1 MPRQGLGH
9 SSVDIYNMVTPGTDD
24 PVWRNKTS
32 GQLMVGYQQ
41 TRSNFVLFSQDA
53 TDAEA
58 WSKTN
63 VAADSTLYE
72 APDNSTTANAIKS
85 DSTGEKAYNITQGSL
100 SVTAGKTYTLSVH
113 FKKQNLD
120 FARIYFSDGASK
132 TADFNLNTGAVGTT
146 SNTLETQVDA
156 MDDGW
161 YRCSMT
167 FVATSTVSS
176 GQARFY
182 AQSASGD
189 NTPNVAV
196 SGVVL
201 IYVWGFQLEENSE
214 MSAYIVTTNAART
227 TTETLNDTSE
237 TWDFD
242 SADLMPEAD
251 PDDDGVWEIPD
262 NIVLNGDYEELGSEL
277 VTNGDFS
284 SFTGDNPDNFTV
296 LNEDADNFV
305 TESSGQLRMVS
316 DNSATIAIRANPI
329 DMLTTGKVYK
339 VSVDLTFT
347 TGTLDI
353 SGTQFNTS
361 GTKVFYLTAPADYIQ
376 LAKAS
381 TLDVLIDNLSI
392 KQVDPNNRWSLG
404 TGWSISD
411 GKAVAV
417 ATSSS
422 GFSITQNNVLTAGV
436 PHEITFTVSE
446 RTAGNVRFR
455 ADAVSGTTRSADG
468 TYTEIITPAGHQF
481 AIQGL
486 DSFVGKIDNVSV
498 KEYAITPLDV

>member
-1 MPRQGLGH
+1 MGMGT
-9 SSVDIYNMVTPGTDD
+9 SVSTAVSERTAVIIEDYMFDAAVAGELTPEESPSDFHDTWDLDGTDF
-24 PVWRNKTS
+24 T
-32 GQLMVGYQQ
+32 
-41 TRSNFVLFSQDA
+41 
-53 TDAEA
+53 
-58 WSKTN
+58 
-63 VAADSTLYE
+63 
-72 APDNSTTANAIKS
+72 
-85 DSTGEKAYNITQGSL
+85 
-100 SVTAGKTYTLSVH
+100 
-113 FKKQNLD
+113 
-120 FARIYFSDGASK
+120 
-132 TADFNLNTGAVGTT
+132 
-146 SNTLETQVDA
+146 
-156 MDDGW
+156 
-161 YRCSMT
+161 
-167 FVATSTVSS
+167 
-176 GQARFY
+176 
-182 AQSASGD
+182 
-189 NTPNVAV
+189 
-196 SGVVL
+196 
-201 IYVWGFQLEENSE
+201 
-214 MSAYIVTTNAART
+214 
-227 TTETLNDTSE
+227 
-237 TWDFD
+237 
-242 SADLMPEAD
+242 PEAS
-251 PDDDGVWEIPD
+251 PDDEGYWDDFE

-381 TLDVLIDNLSI
+381 TLDVLIDNLSV
-392 KQVDPNNRWSLG
+392 KQVDPNDRWTLG
-404 TGWSISD
+404 TGWSIED

-417 ATSSS
+417 ATDTA

-455 ADAVSGTTRSADG
+455 ADAVSGTTRGANG

-486 DSFVGKIDNVSV
+486 NSFVGKIDNVTAT
-498 KEYAITPLDV
+498 EYAITPLDV